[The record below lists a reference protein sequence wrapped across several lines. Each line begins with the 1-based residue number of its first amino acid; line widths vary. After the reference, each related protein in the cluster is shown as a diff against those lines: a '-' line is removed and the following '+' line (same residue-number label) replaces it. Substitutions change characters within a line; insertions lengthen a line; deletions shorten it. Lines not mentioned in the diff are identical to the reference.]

1 MHSYV
6 EWLQKCVNGAFH
18 PQIEVSGLAGYGSAL
33 LWQALFLLTITVTAA
48 VVPVAV
54 GIPFAG
60 PVVLIKTIVKKAK
73 DRAYKIIPQNWN
85 DEEYLHLV
93 KGTSIKWA
101 YIEGSK
107 LKDFN
112 RIQLSAKKKVH
123 AILLALL
130 VTVQFLLLPFAF
142 TIESGGLNTVL
153 GVVFYVIL
161 VGWVVYFLATC
172 LASSSEMEAFFGFWG
187 PADAIVTD
195 NIYVD
200 SLPNYELYKG
210 RSYIYGDRN
219 DFDRGYA
226 MAYYDNSEDK
236 EIVIYIKEQLKENNS
251 HISSESEMGDF
262 INKVIKEGKKKYKDG
277 LFKEVK

>member
-1 MHSYV
+1 MNSYV

-18 PQIEVSGLAGYGSAL
+18 PQIEVGSLAGYGSAL

-48 VVPVAV
+48 VVPAAV

-60 PVVLIKTIVKKAK
+60 PVILIKAIVKKAK
-73 DRAYKIIPQNWN
+73 DKAYKIIPQNWN
-85 DEEYLHLV
+85 DEEYLHFV

-112 RIQLSAKKKVH
+112 KIQLSAKKKVH

-130 VTVQFLLLPFAF
+130 LTVQFLLLPFAF
-142 TIESGGLNTVL
+142 TIESGGLNTAL
-153 GVVFYVIL
+153 GVVFYIIL
-161 VGWVVYFLATC
+161 AVWAVYFLITLLISAYEEEN
-172 LASSSEMEAFFGFWG
+172 LYGFWLV
-187 PADAIVTD
+187 ADAIVTD

-200 SLPNYELYKG
+200 AFPNYELYKG
-210 RSYIYGDRN
+210 RSYLYGNVN

-226 MAYYDNSEDK
+226 MAYYSNSKDK
-236 EIVIYIKEQLKENNS
+236 KIVNYIKGLLIENKP
-251 HISSESEMGDF
+251 HISSESEMEDF
-262 INKVIKEGKKKYKDG
+262 INKAIKERKSKKAG
-277 LFKEVK
+277 LFEEVN